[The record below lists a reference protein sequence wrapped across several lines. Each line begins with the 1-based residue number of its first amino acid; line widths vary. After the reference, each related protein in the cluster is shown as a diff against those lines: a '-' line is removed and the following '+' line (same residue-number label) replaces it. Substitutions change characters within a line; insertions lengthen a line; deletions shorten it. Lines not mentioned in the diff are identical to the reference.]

1 VLTEPDRSRRAFAIQ
16 QWLVS
21 QIAELIEVRPSEIDV
36 TKPFQYY
43 GLNSAEAAMLSVDLE
58 NWLRITVTPT
68 LAWDYPTI
76 EAAAGYLADQAPAE
90 QSKQS
95 EQTSKDPKT

>member
-1 VLTEPDRSRRAFAIQ
+1 MV
-16 QWLVS
+16 
-21 QIAELIEVRPSEIDV
+21 
-36 TKPFQYY
+36 
-43 GLNSAEAAMLSVDLE
+43 SAEAAMLSVDLE

-76 EAAAGYLADQAPAE
+76 EAAAGSLADQAPAE

>member
-1 VLTEPDRSRRAFAIQ
+1 MLPLIEPDKSRRAFAIQ

-21 QIAELIEVRPSEIDV
+21 QIAELTEVAPSEIDI

-58 NWLRITVTPT
+58 NWLQIIVPPT

-76 EAAAGYLADQAPAE
+76 EAAAGYLADQAPAQQAE
-90 QSKQS
+90 
-95 EQTSKDPKT
+95 KTGPDIQN